1 MNQLLQVSIT
11 DGAKTLDGTGFTN
24 QFVPVLTDIREILEG
39 RDWFHA
45 QITASATRQHEVRNR
60 AFRLRTCQVDALSS
74 NNVIG
79 NKIISDVSS
88 GSANIASL
96 QTVFFSLR
104 HNKGTVPAP
113 PLPPT
118 TPLPPHPPC

>member
-11 DGAKTLDGTGFTN
+11 DSRETLDGTGFIN
-24 QFVPVLTDIREILEG
+24 KFVPVLTDIGAILEG

-60 AFRLRTCQVDALSS
+60 TFRLRACQVDAFSS

-113 PLPPT
+113 PTPT
-118 TPLPPHPPC
+118 TPLPTHPPC